1 MPTIRKEDPPP
12 RREPSPAQEPAAEVP
27 QPPNTDPPDYPD
39 DEISQLSTIFY
50 NWRKEDAEE
59 PKSTANRIESTV
71 VGLLGSVESWKKD
84 LLESGDR
91 REERLSEGL
100 KSIEALIS
108 RTQTVD
114 SELEQGIYRALTALW
129 DKTAELGTGLEGWSA
144 ESRRLDAEHSNVVR
158 AVEMLNTRIAGLEES
173 SHQRQEILTQNF
185 GTLVEVLKETLD
197 EADKSSHQ
205 MQTRV
210 LRGLEAVDERIA
222 LRQQEAHQAV
232 SNEVATL
239 FQSTMATLETEA
251 ARRTSEAGAQQA
263 LAHTEILAALEMTG
277 RQAAEADG
285 AAAAASQAGH
295 TATQT
300 VLEGSLTGVSGAISQ
315 LSESVQQLRADI
327 RRTEEHTE
335 ALRAE
340 VKESAGQTRTLRE
353 DLREA
358 AGWMQS
364 LGVEVHQVA
373 GQAES
378 RFVNHTES
386 VEKRLIQALAELR
399 AVSREDQHNSHL
411 ELENRIHLGI
421 AEPLKG
427 IVRLMH
433 TQLSE
438 IQTTAQKTLDA
449 LRSVDAIT
457 RLERSGTS
465 PDQRTQKSSNI
476 VELSSHSQA
485 EAHPPE
491 R

>member
-1 MPTIRKEDPPP
+1 LPTIRKEDPPP

-91 REERLSEGL
+91 REERLSESL
-100 KSIEALIS
+100 RSIEALIG

-114 SELEQGIYRALTALW
+114 SELEQGIFGALTALW

-144 ESRRLDAEHSNVVR
+144 ESRRLDAEHSNIVR

-173 SHQRQEILTQNF
+173 SSQRQEILTQNF

-210 LRGLEAVDERIA
+210 LRGLEAVDERI
-222 LRQQEAHQAV
+222 
-232 SNEVATL
+232 
-239 FQSTMATLETEA
+239 

-364 LGVEVHQVA
+364 LGAEVHQVA

-386 VEKRLIQALAELR
+386 VEKRLMQALAELR
-399 AVSREDQHNSHL
+399 ALSREDQHNSHL